1 MIIDFAFSRQCS
13 KKELNFDNFLDK
25 QTSALGFYFSK
36 SRKLVSESSSLLY
49 YPWVYNLWYLT
60 LSKEQIEGTVLLVYK
75 CIEVQDAVE
84 GLQCS
89 EGNGVNCVIPLCPGL
104 EELSHVKVCIFYQT
118 KWSDKW
124 TTDKELVDY
133 LLKINRE
140 WLLVYKMPLF

>member
-1 MIIDFAFSRQCS
+1 M
-13 KKELNFDNFLDK
+13 
-25 QTSALGFYFSK
+25 
-36 SRKLVSESSSLLY
+36 
-49 YPWVYNLWYLT
+49 VYR
-60 LSKEQIEGTVLLVYK
+60 

-140 WLLVYKMPLF
+140 RLLVYKMPLF

>member
-1 MIIDFAFSRQCS
+1 M
-13 KKELNFDNFLDK
+13 KTELV
-25 QTSALGFYFSK
+25 SALM
-36 SRKLVSESSSLLY
+36 
-49 YPWVYNLWYLT
+49 
-60 LSKEQIEGTVLLVYK
+60 

-140 WLLVYKMPLF
+140 RLLVYKMPLFWVFIMYILYVTPCSQEKRKSWENYNLSFNSLIIVWICSHIRCKFHLFIEIKHV

>member
-89 EGNGVNCVIPLCPGL
+89 DGNGVNCVIPLCPGL

-118 KWSDKW
+118 K
-124 TTDKELVDY
+124 
-133 LLKINRE
+133 
-140 WLLVYKMPLF
+140 